1 MLSNKQRCTVS
12 GEEAQQSRYKALQNI
27 MATDRGKATNVLF
40 VMHAGT
46 CSSECSRSKPGLAID
61 WSNQVGTETEQVG
74 TEADQVGTEA
84 DQVGTETSIF
94 EHDLPPPSGNHQ
106 ESVLSETLTVSRV
119 AQGTRIIC
127 CSAASRRVSTA
138 SISTVRHAV
147 VTAWNW
153 SSSSLTSTCTLWT
166 G

>member
-61 WSNQVGTETEQVG
+61 WSNQVGTETE
-74 TEADQVGTEA
+74 QVGTEA

-153 SSSSLTSTCTLWT
+153 SSSSLTSTCTSWIR
-166 G
+166 

>member
-1 MLSNKQRCTVS
+1 MLSSKQRCTVS
-12 GEEAQQSRYKALQNI
+12 GEEAQQSRYKALQNT

-46 CSSECSRSKPGLAID
+46 CSSQCSRSKPGLAID
-61 WSNQVGTETEQVG
+61 WSNQVG

-153 SSSSLTSTCTLWT
+153 SSSSLTSTCTSWIR
-166 G
+166 